1 LSREEVN
8 AIVRRFKFENYDIAD
23 REATHWLGNALK
35 EVGTIYREPLLRKSS
50 NKSMAAGS
58 MYFFQYNPKN
68 ASNKSKLPF
77 YDQFPL
83 IIVLK
88 WDKGSVLGLNLH
100 YLRHYNRAVFL
111 NYLLTQTNIDEWYK
125 YPADPSSVFIKASYD
140 KLKSSSPLM
149 NKFLRAAI
157 KRYDYTRVI
166 GGALY
171 IKPIDWK
178 ILPFLP
184 LDRFIGKTRE
194 EVFKWAAEQ

>member
-1 LSREEVN
+1 
-8 AIVRRFKFENYDIAD
+8 
-23 REATHWLGNALK
+23 
-35 EVGTIYREPLLRKSS
+35 
-50 NKSMAAGS
+50 
-58 MYFFQYNPKN
+58 
-68 ASNKSKLPF
+68 
-77 YDQFPL
+77 
-83 IIVLK
+83 
-88 WDKGSVLGLNLH
+88 
-100 YLRHYNRAVFL
+100 
-111 NYLLTQTNIDEWYK
+111 
-125 YPADPSSVFIKASYD
+125 
-140 KLKSSSPLM
+140 M